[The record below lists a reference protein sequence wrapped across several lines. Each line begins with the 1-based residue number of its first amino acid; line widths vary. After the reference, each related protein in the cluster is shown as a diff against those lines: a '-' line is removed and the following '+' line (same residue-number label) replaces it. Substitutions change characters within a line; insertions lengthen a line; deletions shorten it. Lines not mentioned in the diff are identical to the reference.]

1 MRGLAFSVRASSV
14 LASTLALLGAC
25 GTPAEKRDPPVAFA
39 KLSPDRVKHG
49 ERLAIVLG
57 CSGCHGKD
65 LAGQDWS
72 EDGYGRLW
80 TANLTVAAAGY
91 SDAQLESVIRSGK
104 KPDGT
109 PLWDM
114 PSNLF
119 TQLAD
124 ADMAALI
131 AYIRSR
137 PAKGAA
143 HPPPTFG
150 PILKAEMA
158 KGTYYS
164 SAVKVEREG
173 KAWPPDAGPQHR
185 LARYM
190 VRATCAECHEMNLRG
205 GKSGPVKAERPDIR
219 IAASYES
226 GDFARLLRTGVPAGE
241 RKLGLMGEVARGR
254 YSHFTDA
261 EIAAIHA
268 YLKAVAERDP

>member
-1 MRGLAFSVRASSV
+1 MRGLS
-14 LASTLALLGAC
+14 LLALIWLAGCGAP
-25 GTPAEKRDPPVAFA
+25 TDEAESPVAFA
-39 KLSPDRVKHG
+39 RLSADPIKHG
-49 ERLAIVLG
+49 ERVSLILG

-65 LAGQDWS
+65 LAGEDWS

-80 TANLTVAAAGY
+80 TANLTVSAAGY
-91 SDAQLESVIRSGK
+91 SDAQFKGVITTGK

-114 PSNLF
+114 PSHLF

-124 ADMAALI
+124 TDLDALV
-131 AYIRSR
+131 AFVRSR
-137 PAKGAA
+137 PKKGVA

-158 KGTYYS
+158 KGEYYP
-164 SAVKVEREG
+164 SAVKVERKG
-173 KAWPPDAGPQHR
+173 KAWPPDAGAEHR
-185 LARYM
+185 LARYI
-190 VRATCAECHEMNLRG
+190 VRATCAECHEMDLRG
-205 GKSGPVKAERPDIR
+205 GKAGPISADRPDIR
-219 IAASYES
+219 IAGSYDPE
-226 GDFARLLRTGVPAGE
+226 DFARLLRTGVPAGE
-241 RKLGLMGEVARGR
+241 RKLGLMAEVAKGR